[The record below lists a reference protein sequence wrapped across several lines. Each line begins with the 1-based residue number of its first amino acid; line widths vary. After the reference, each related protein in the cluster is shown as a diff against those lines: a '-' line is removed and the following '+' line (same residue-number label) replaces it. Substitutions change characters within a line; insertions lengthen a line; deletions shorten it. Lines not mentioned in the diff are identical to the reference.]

1 MISCYLSDEEM
12 TAYLKKLKAGRKS
25 LDAQNKA
32 LLDALFFYQD
42 EDGNPDYDWD
52 RIVENFQRSSRGKV
66 CTAEDVLPPALYP
79 AFDLMMGRELRAD
92 LADIASSLADYPYTT
107 GCHRR
112 LIRSRD
118 YHQHAPRIWGLVQ
131 RLIRQHISGLTVPQL
146 LRRE

>member
-52 RIVENFQRSSRGKV
+52 RIVENFQRSSRGNLSDD
-66 CTAEDVLPPALYP
+66 TE
-79 AFDLMMGRELRAD
+79 
-92 LADIASSLADYPYTT
+92 
-107 GCHRR
+107 
-112 LIRSRD
+112 
-118 YHQHAPRIWGLVQ
+118 
-131 RLIRQHISGLTVPQL
+131 
-146 LRRE
+146 